1 MTSSKSP
8 RTILVPVDDTNV
20 SRVRFAD
27 FADQDFLQPRILF
40 SLFKQGDKFIGL
52 AVTCDAKQLLFHKDF
67 EQDIP

>member
-40 SLFKQGDKFIGL
+40 SLFKQGLGASTRLGD
-52 AVTCDAKQLLFHKDF
+52 
-67 EQDIP
+67 